1 MKINRLAF
9 FFIASSLAALAAA
22 GCGGGGTGSNGGDAD
37 EEAAEEAAAKIITLR
52 IKGNLKQ
59 VYDYNMDV
67 CSAPVPVAG
76 EDPAKYFQAEGEFD
90 ALSFDYGEKRYG
102 MNLFVY
108 AERVGG
114 AAEDEEPADEV
125 VKLNRIEIKYDAPP
139 TWATTAI
146 PDQTIELAAE
156 VPVGGT
162 STLSFELFDG
172 QSAKLISSILDSP
185 NLNPP
190 KEMWAGMRANIT
202 LVGYAQSGAEIR
214 GTFAYGLNICKG
226 CVVSKASPASI
237 CCTTD
242 ADPNEKT
249 RMQNFR
255 RFLSTLPDQNV
266 RCHLFY
272 DNDIIYCS
280 WLKKCYDELGCA
292 SFGCAK

>member
-1 MKINRLAF
+1 MKLNRIGF
-9 FFIASSLAALAAA
+9 FFFAAACAAAALA
-22 GCGGGGTGSNGGDAD
+22 GCGGGGNGSNGGDAD
-37 EEAAEEAAAKIITLR
+37 EETLEEAPAKIITLR
-52 IKGNLKQ
+52 VKGNLKQ
-59 VYDYNMDV
+59 VYDYNMDT

-76 EDPAKYFQAEGEFD
+76 DDPAKYLQDEGEFD
-90 ALSFDYGEKRYG
+90 MLSYSYGGKHYG

-108 AERVGG
+108 AEQIGG
-114 AAEDEEPADEV
+114 GEDEAPSDEV

-139 TWATTAI
+139 TWTTTAI
-146 PDQTIELAAE
+146 PDQNVELSAE
-156 VPVGGT
+156 VPVGGNAT
-162 STLSFELFDG
+162 VVFDLFDG
-172 QSAKLISSILDSP
+172 QSAKLVNSILDSP

-202 LVGYAQSGAEIR
+202 LVGYAESGAEIR
-214 GTFAYGLNICKG
+214 GTFAYGLKICKG

-280 WLKKCYDELGCA
+280 WMKECYDELGCA
-292 SFGCAK
+292 SVGCAK